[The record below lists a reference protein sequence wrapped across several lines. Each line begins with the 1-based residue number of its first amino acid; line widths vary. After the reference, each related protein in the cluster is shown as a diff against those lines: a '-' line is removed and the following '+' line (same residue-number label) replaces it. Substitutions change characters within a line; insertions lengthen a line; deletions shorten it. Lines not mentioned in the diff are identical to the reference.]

1 MSDMMKSIGMDAA
14 QVGWIN
20 DPADW
25 LDTNIQQV
33 MVIFMSC
40 CILSRHKS
48 RDDLHDPV
56 VISPLMTPHV

>member
-40 CILSRHKS
+40 CIYRVTNHVMICMTQLSYLR
-48 RDDLHDPV
+48 
-56 VISPLMTPHV
+56 